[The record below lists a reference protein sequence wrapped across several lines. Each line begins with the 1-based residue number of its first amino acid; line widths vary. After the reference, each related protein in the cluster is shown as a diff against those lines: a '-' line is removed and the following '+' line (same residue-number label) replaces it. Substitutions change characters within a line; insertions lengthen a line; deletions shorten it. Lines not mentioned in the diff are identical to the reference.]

1 MEVLTETEK
10 ARRRE
15 YMRDMRAA
23 AAVGQT
29 LEQFQ
34 AAHEQRV
41 QRWCDLFHAEMDKA
55 HTDDPVEV
63 LPAVMAKLEEVAVAA
78 ARAAAKA
85 MAEEQI
91 KAMLR
96 RAIAS

>member
-15 YMRDMRAA
+15 YIRAA

-41 QRWCDLFHAEMDKA
+41 QRWCDLFHAEMEKA
-55 HTDDPVEV
+55 RTDDPVEV
-63 LPAVMAKLEEVAVAA
+63 LPALMAKIEESAIAA
-78 ARAAAKA
+78 ARAAAEKVA
-85 MAEEQI
+85 RSEVE
-91 KAMLR
+91 KMLR
-96 RAIAS
+96 RAFA